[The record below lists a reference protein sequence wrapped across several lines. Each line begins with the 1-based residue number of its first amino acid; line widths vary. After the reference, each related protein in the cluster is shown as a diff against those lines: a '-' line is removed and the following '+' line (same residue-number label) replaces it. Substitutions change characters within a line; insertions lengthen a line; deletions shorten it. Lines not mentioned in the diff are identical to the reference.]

1 MSENECREWLSQLPA
16 AFLARRED
24 NHRIIANSAC
34 LTLFGAQLQHDEF
47 VASLRFYD
55 SASQQPAIAERDPFV
70 LCSATDT
77 AHVRLRINSQ
87 HRNLNCLVEGR
98 RAEIG
103 GARWVVLHVI
113 NAQDNDL
120 PSPPSDHSP
129 LANHLAFNHLLS
141 AISSQLI
148 NVSTRQLDPLI
159 ERSLGA
165 FGEFSGVDRCYLF
178 QFSANKQKMSNTHE
192 WVAPGVTP
200 YKDELQNMPVEEL
213 PYFTAAIKQQHVFCV
228 SNVDELPDEAGAERA
243 EFQRER
249 IRSVLCVA
257 VHLGDELYGFV
268 GCDSVGSTYEW
279 REHDIRYLKLIGE
292 MLSNTLQSVANRL
305 TLQQLTQQ
313 LEDANKQLV
322 YQANS
327 DGLTGI
333 ANRRQF
339 DDCLEKAV
347 KSGIRRGK
355 FISLLM
361 VDVDLFK
368 QFNDTY
374 GHGVGDEALRSVASA
389 LAQCC
394 KRADDLAAR
403 YGGEEFAVILPDTNF
418 EQGHYVAEQ
427 IMEAIAGLAI
437 PFTRSPA
444 NGLLTVS
451 IGIATRRCSNE
462 LLGTSLLTSADR
474 ALYKAKAEGRNRIA
488 SA

>member
-1 MSENECREWLSQLPA
+1 MSDNECREWLSQLPA
-16 AFLARRED
+16 AFLAKRED
-24 NHRIIANSAC
+24 NHHVIANSAC
-34 LTLFGAQLQHDEF
+34 LMLFGAQLQHDEF
-47 VASLRFYD
+47 VASLTFYD
-55 SASQQPAIAERDPFV
+55 GSSKQPDTGDLDPFTR
-70 LCSATDT
+70 CATSDIT
-77 AHVRLRINSQ
+77 RLRLRINSQ
-87 HRNLNCLVEGR
+87 NRNLNCLVEGR

-120 PSPPSDHSP
+120 PSAQADFSP

-148 NVSTRQLDPLI
+148 NVSTRQLDTLI

-178 QFSANKQKMSNTHE
+178 RFSPDKLRMSNTHE

-200 YKDELQNMPVEEL
+200 YKDELQNMAVGDL

-228 SNVDELPDEAGAERA
+228 SNVDELPGEAASEKA

-257 VHLGDELYGFV
+257 VHLGDDLYGFV

-279 REHDIRYLKLIGE
+279 RDHDIRYLKLIGE

-339 DDCLEKAV
+339 DGCLEKAV

-368 QFNDTY
+368 QFNDSY
-374 GHGVGDEALRSVASA
+374 GHGVGDEALRAVAHA
-389 LAQCC
+389 LTQCC
-394 KRADDLAAR
+394 KRTDDLAAR

-427 IMEAIAGLAI
+427 IMEAIESLGI
-437 PFTRSPA
+437 PFKKSPA
-444 NGLLTVS
+444 NGVLTVS

-462 LLGTSLLTSADR
+462 LLVTSLLSSADQ
-474 ALYKAKAEGRNRIA
+474 ALYKAKTEGRNRIA